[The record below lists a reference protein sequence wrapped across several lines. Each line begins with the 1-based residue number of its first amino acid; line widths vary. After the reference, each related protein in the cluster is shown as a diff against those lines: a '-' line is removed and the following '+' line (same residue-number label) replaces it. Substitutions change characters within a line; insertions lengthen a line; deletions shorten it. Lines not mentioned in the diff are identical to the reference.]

1 MRAPC
6 PPVAVVGVSGIFPG
20 SRTIAGFWRDIV
32 EGRDLFTDV
41 PSTHW
46 LVEDYLDPDP
56 TVPDKIYTARGAF
69 LPSIDIDPVEF
80 GIPPALFP
88 STDTCQ
94 LLALLA
100 ARDVLNDVTGHDL
113 SKLKRERIA
122 VILGVTAGQKLY
134 VEMSNRLQRPVWVK
148 GLRESGLPESEV
160 QAICDRIAACYLP
173 WTEST
178 FPGSLG
184 NVVAGRICNRFD
196 LGGAN
201 CVTDAACASTLAAM
215 SLALSQLYLGQADMV
230 ITGGADTF
238 NDPSMY
244 MCFSKTPALSAKGR
258 CRPFDASADG
268 TLLGEGVGFFALK
281 RLDDAEREGD
291 HIYAVIHALEGAS
304 DGRALS
310 VYAPLAQGQARAVR
324 RTYESAGI
332 SPATVELVEAHGTG
346 TRAGDAAEFAG
357 LKMVFEEAGRAEPQW
372 CAIGSIK
379 SQIGHLK
386 AAAGAASMF
395 KAVMS
400 LNEGV
405 LPPTIGVDTPNPKLD
420 IPGSPFYLN
429 TEARPW
435 VRDAAHPRRAAV
447 SSFGFGGSN
456 WHMLL
461 EEYRGS
467 GTKADRFRASPTEL
481 VLLGADTPET
491 LAAQCRDLA
500 AECTPAITLRWL
512 ARRSQLAWKNS
523 AHTARLSIVAT
534 SESDLAARL
543 NQAADAIAGAPKTAF
558 TLPGGVSYTWQATPG
573 KVAFLF
579 PGQGSQYAGMTAD
592 LSMAF
597 EAARSVWDAA
607 DDTHIGDI
615 KLHEVVFPKP
625 VFTDDEKDAQAALL
639 KATEWTQP
647 AVGAASLACRAVLH
661 LVGLDADM
669 MAGHS
674 FGEISALAAAGT
686 LADAD
691 VLRIA
696 RRRGELMAEASG
708 SGGAML
714 ALTAS
719 RKEVEQLL
727 TTWALPL
734 LVVANDNA
742 PQQVVLSGSVESIDE
757 AQRRASAAGLGAT
770 RLPVAAAFHSPLIE
784 QATAPFAEALAS
796 ASFATPRVPV
806 YANAT
811 AQPYAGDAAAV
822 RNQLGEQMRSAVRFV
837 ETLDAMYEAGARTF
851 IEVGP
856 SAVLTGLAQQCLAGR
871 AASVIAMDRKD
882 AHGLTSLWQALG
894 QLAVAGV
901 PLAFD
906 RLWERV
912 AVAAPITKKPAMTMT
927 ITGANYGKVYPPANG
942 AAGLPKPNP
951 ERTAPAPSVT
961 RLPAAA
967 AASPV
972 HAPIAATPVAA
983 VAPTSLAAASSS
995 PARTQAAVA
1004 PRATPIQASSDGAR
1018 LLTDAHEAFQRT
1030 LGESQ
1035 AQYLRAMESAFANY
1049 CAAQSGSPIVASTRD
1064 DLKAVAY
1071 VAPSA
1076 TTGAMAPPAPRQSV
1090 NAAPDMR
1097 VAPTAPVAPIAATAK
1112 MAPPAPRLVSC
1123 VPEPVAPAA
1132 KAPAASAAPKSA
1144 AVPVASLLLDVVS
1157 EKTGY
1162 PVAMLSLDMALE
1174 ADLGIDS
1181 IKRVEILS
1189 TMQQRVP
1196 DLPAVD
1202 ATAMAAL
1209 KTLGQIVAAMGAT
1222 ATTAAGV
1229 SGDGLQ
1235 AVQAGAAPAGT
1246 GVPVLPDTAD
1256 AAARLIEIVAEK
1268 TGYPATMLSLDMALE
1283 ADLGIDSI
1291 KRVEILSALQ
1301 QRVPGLPPVDATAM
1315 ASLKTLGQI
1324 ITAMGG
1330 STAATPATVA
1340 ADGLQAVPVASAA
1353 AGNGVQAAPSGVTET
1368 VDAAARLLEI
1378 VSEKTGYPA
1387 AMLSLDMALE
1397 ADLGIDSIKRV
1408 EILAAMQKRCPDLP
1422 PVDATAMAALKTLGQ
1437 IVTAMNGSAA
1447 AGDTSKTVTGNA
1459 SANRPAAAAASST
1472 PDVSAASTPLDRF
1485 RVVEVAAPPIA
1496 TRRAIAGPLVVTPD
1510 GRGISTELVAVL
1522 RKRGVDA
1529 IEVTDV
1535 PATARGVV
1543 YLGGLRRMD
1552 DIEAALAVNEE
1563 AFRAAQTAAAAI
1575 ENGGLFVTVQDT
1587 GGNFGLD
1594 GHDPIRAWSAGLA
1607 GLARTAALE
1616 WPLAKAKAID
1626 LECNGRSIR
1635 QLALVLADELQ
1646 SASPA
1651 VDVGLHADGLRTTLE
1666 AVPSPLVAGDSSIT
1680 PQSVL
1685 LVSGGARGVTASA
1698 IVALARASRPSLAL
1712 LGRTPLVDEPVA
1724 TAGATT
1730 DAEIKQALLAAAQS
1744 SGTKVTPQEL
1754 GARTLE
1760 ILAVREIRATLRVI
1774 EEAGARV
1781 RYYAADVLDVSALT
1795 AVLDD
1800 VRASFGPVTGL
1811 IHGAGVL
1818 ADKKIADKTVA
1829 QFRRVFETK
1838 VLGLRALLDAT
1849 ESDPLDTIVL
1859 FSSVAARTGN
1869 FGQCDYAMANEILNK
1884 VAAAESRTR
1893 GTCRVRAI
1901 GWGPWAGGMVTPALE
1916 KHFRDRGVPVIQR
1929 PQGVRHFVAELSH
1942 ATPSE
1947 CEVVVGGMLVGVASV

>member
-20 SRTIAGFWRDIV
+20 SRTIAGFWRDII

-113 SKLKRERIA
+113 SKLKRDRIA

-160 QAICDRIAACYLP
+160 QAICDRIAACYVP

-178 FPGSLG
+178 FPGALG

-258 CRPFDASADG
+258 CRPFDAAADG
-268 TLLGEGVGFFALK
+268 TLLGEGIGFFALK
-281 RLDDAEREGD
+281 RLDDAERDGD
-291 HIYAVIHALEGAS
+291 HIYAVIKALEGAS

-324 RTYESAGI
+324 RAYEAAGI

-357 LKMVFEEAGRAEPQW
+357 LKMVFEEAGREPQW

-420 IPGSPFYLN
+420 IPASPFYLN

-481 VLLGADTPET
+481 VLLGADTPEA
-491 LAAQCRDLA
+491 LVKQCRDVA
-500 AECTPAITLRWL
+500 AECTPATTLRWL
-512 ARRSQLAWKNS
+512 ARRSQLAWAKS
-523 AHTARLSIVAT
+523 SHAARLAIVAS

-543 NQAADAIAGAPKTAF
+543 NQAADAIARAPKTAF
-558 TLPGGVSYTWQATPG
+558 NLPGGVSYTWQAEPG
-573 KVAFLF
+573 KIAFLF

-597 EAARSVWDAA
+597 EGARSVWDAA
-607 DDTHIGDI
+607 DDTHLGDI
-615 KLHEVVFPKP
+615 QLHEVVFPKP
-625 VFTDDEKDAQAALL
+625 VFTDEEKDAQAALL

-647 AVGAASLACRAVLH
+647 AVGAASLACRAVLN
-661 LVGLDADM
+661 LVGLNADM

-674 FGEISALAAAGT
+674 FGEISALAAAGA

-691 VLRIA
+691 MLRIA

-719 RKEVEQLL
+719 RKDVEQLL
-727 TTWALPL
+727 ASWRLPL

-784 QATAPFAEALAS
+784 QATAPFAQALAS

-811 AQPYAGDAAAV
+811 AQPYTGDAAAV

-851 IEVGP
+851 VEVGP

-871 AASVIAMDRKD
+871 TASVIAMDRKD

-901 PLAFD
+901 PLVFD
-906 RLWERV
+906 RLWDRV
-912 AVAAPITKKPAMTMT
+912 AVAAPITKKPAMTIT

-951 ERTAPAPSVT
+951 ERASPGATPSRPPAVASASTPAPVPT
-961 RLPAAA
+961 
-967 AASPV
+967 V
-972 HAPIAATPVAA
+972 ATPVAA
-983 VAPTSLAAASSS
+983 APPKSLGAPVSAPPPV
-995 PARTQAAVA
+995 PARTLTPVA
-1004 PRATPIQASSDGAR
+1004 PRAMPIQASSDGAR
-1018 LLTDAHEAFQRT
+1018 LLTEAHEAFQRT
-1030 LGESQ
+1030 LGDSQ

-1049 CAAQSGSPIVASTRD
+1049 CAAQSGSPVVTSRRDNLRAVSYAPEVA
-1064 DLKAVAY
+1064 AAY
-1071 VAPSA
+1071 ESAPQ
-1076 TTGAMAPPAPRQSV
+1076 PVKRQPVS
-1090 NAAPDMR
+1090 AAPAR
-1097 VAPTAPVAPIAATAK
+1097 PTAPIAPTAPTAATTK

-1123 VPEPVAPAA
+1123 VPEPVSEPAKAAA
-1132 KAPAASAAPKSA
+1132 KAAATPLAAKPA
-1144 AVPVASLLLDVVS
+1144 AVPVATLLLDVVS

-1209 KTLGQIVAAMGAT
+1209 KTLGQIVAAMGST
-1222 ATTAAGV
+1222 VTTAAGPAA
-1229 SGDGLQ
+1229 DGLQ
-1235 AVQAGAAPAGT
+1235 LVPATAAAAAVSAPT
-1246 GVPVLPDTAD
+1246 VPNAEE
-1256 AAARLIEIVAEK
+1256 AAARLIEVVAEK

-1301 QRVPGLPPVDATAM
+1301 QRLPGLPPVDATAM

-1330 STAATPATVA
+1330 STAANSHQS
-1340 ADGLQAVPVASAA
+1340 GAA
-1353 AGNGVQAAPSGVTET
+1353 AVAQT

-1408 EILAAMQKRCPDLP
+1408 EILAAMQQRCPDLP

-1437 IVTAMNGSAA
+1437 IVTAMNGAAPSGGDSNATPGNVPAGPAA
-1447 AGDTSKTVTGNA
+1447 AGAARPSGASTA
-1459 SANRPAAAAASST
+1459 SAA
-1472 PDVSAASTPLDRF
+1472 LDRF
-1485 RVVEVAAPPIA
+1485 RVVEVAAPPTA
-1496 TRRAIAGPLVVTPD
+1496 ARRAIAGPLVVTPD
-1510 GRGISTELVAVL
+1510 GRGISTELVGLL

-1529 IEVTDV
+1529 IEVSDV

-1552 DIEAALAVNEE
+1552 DVDAALAVNEE

-1594 GHDPIRAWSAGLA
+1594 GHDPVRAWSAGLA

-1616 WPLAKAKAID
+1616 WPLAQAKAID

-1666 AVPSPLVAGDSSIT
+1666 AVPSPLVSGESSIT
-1680 PQSVL
+1680 AQSVL

-1698 IVALARASRPSLAL
+1698 IVELARASHPRLAL
-1712 LGRTPLVDEPVA
+1712 LGRTPLVDEPA
-1724 TAGATT
+1724 TTAAAKT

-1754 GARTLE
+1754 GARALE
-1760 ILAVREIRATLRVI
+1760 ILAVREIRATLRAI
-1774 EEAGARV
+1774 EDAGASV
-1781 RYYAADVLDVSALT
+1781 RYYAADVLNPSALAT
-1795 AVLDD
+1795 VLKD
-1800 VRASFGPVTGL
+1800 VRSTFGPVTGL

-1838 VLGLRALLDAT
+1838 VLGLRALLEAT
-1849 ESDPLDTIVL
+1849 ESDPIDTIVL

-1916 KHFRDRGVPVIQR
+1916 QHFRERGVPVIQR

-1942 ATPSE
+1942 ATPNE
-1947 CEVVVGGMLVGVASV
+1947 CEVVVGGLLVGVASV

>member
-1 MRAPC
+1 M
-6 PPVAVVGVSGIFPG
+6 
-20 SRTIAGFWRDIV
+20 
-32 EGRDLFTDV
+32 
-41 PSTHW
+41 
-46 LVEDYLDPDP
+46 
-56 TVPDKIYTARGAF
+56 
-69 LPSIDIDPVEF
+69 
-80 GIPPALFP
+80 
-88 STDTCQ
+88 
-94 LLALLA
+94 
-100 ARDVLNDVTGHDL
+100 
-113 SKLKRERIA
+113 
-122 VILGVTAGQKLY
+122 
-134 VEMSNRLQRPVWVK
+134 
-148 GLRESGLPESEV
+148 
-160 QAICDRIAACYLP
+160 
-173 WTEST
+173 
-178 FPGSLG
+178 
-184 NVVAGRICNRFD
+184 
-196 LGGAN
+196 
-201 CVTDAACASTLAAM
+201 
-215 SLALSQLYLGQADMV
+215 
-230 ITGGADTF
+230 
-238 NDPSMY
+238 
-244 MCFSKTPALSAKGR
+244 
-258 CRPFDASADG
+258 
-268 TLLGEGVGFFALK
+268 
-281 RLDDAEREGD
+281 
-291 HIYAVIHALEGAS
+291 
-304 DGRALS
+304 
-310 VYAPLAQGQARAVR
+310 
-324 RTYESAGI
+324 
-332 SPATVELVEAHGTG
+332 
-346 TRAGDAAEFAG
+346 
-357 LKMVFEEAGRAEPQW
+357 
-372 CAIGSIK
+372 
-379 SQIGHLK
+379 
-386 AAAGAASMF
+386 
-395 KAVMS
+395 
-400 LNEGV
+400 
-405 LPPTIGVDTPNPKLD
+405 LPPTISVETPNPKLE
-420 IPGSPFYLN
+420 IPTSPFYLN

-456 WHMLL
+456 FHMLL
-461 EEYRGS
+461 EEYRGA
-467 GTKADRFRASPTEL
+467 GTKADRLRASPTEL
-481 VLLGADTPET
+481 VLLGAETPEA
-491 LAAQCRDLA
+491 LVQRCRDVA
-500 AECTPAITLRWL
+500 AECTPATTLRWL
-512 ARRSQLAWKNS
+512 ARRSQLAW
-523 AHTARLSIVAT
+523 AADLTGAARLSIVAS
-534 SESDLAARL
+534 SESDLATRL
-543 NQAADAIAGAPKTAF
+543 NQAADAIARAPKTAF
-558 TLPGGVSYTWQATPG
+558 TLPGGVSYSWQAEPG

-607 DDTHIGDI
+607 DDTHLGDV

-625 VFTDDEKDAQAALL
+625 VFSDDERDAQAALL

-647 AVGAASLACRAVLH
+647 AVGAASLACRAVLN
-661 LVGLDADM
+661 LVGLNADM

-674 FGEISALAAAGT
+674 FGEISALAAAGALT
-686 LADAD
+686 DAD
-691 VLRIA
+691 MLRIA

-719 RKEVEQLL
+719 RKDVEQLL
-727 TTWALPL
+727 ATWGLPL

-757 AQRRASAAGLGAT
+757 AQRRAGAAGLGAT

-796 ASFATPRVPV
+796 ASFTTPRVPV

-811 AQPYAGDAAAV
+811 ALPYAGDAVAV

-837 ETLDAMYEAGARTF
+837 ETIDAMYQAGARTF

-912 AVAAPITKKPAMTMT
+912 AVVAPVTKKPAMTMT

-951 ERTAPAPSVT
+951 ERTTSAASAASM
-961 RLPAAA
+961 PAAA
-967 AASPV
+967 SAVPA
-972 HAPIAATPVAA
+972 HAPIAAAPVPAT
-983 VAPTSLAAASSS
+983 APKSVAASSPS
-995 PARTQAAVA
+995 PVRTSAPAA
-1004 PRATPIQASSDGAR
+1004 PRPMPNQASSDGAR
-1018 LLTDAHEAFQRT
+1018 LLTEAHEAFQRT

-1049 CAAQSGSPIVASTRD
+1049 CAAQSGSQVVATTQDSQT
-1064 DLKAVAY
+1064 AVPYA
-1071 VAPSA
+1071 AESA
-1076 TTGAMAPPAPRQSV
+1076 TTAAMAPPAPRQSV
-1090 NAAPDMR
+1090 SAAPAPL
-1097 VAPTAPVAPIAATAK
+1097 VASTAQTATSAK

-1123 VPEPVAPAA
+1123 VPEPVVAAVKTATAPAA
-1132 KAPAASAAPKSA
+1132 PKAA
-1144 AVPVASLLLDVVS
+1144 AVSVASLLLDVVA

-1196 DLPAVD
+1196 ELPAVD

-1222 ATTAAGV
+1222 ATVATATAVTVAG
-1229 SGDGLQ
+1229 SGLP
-1235 AVQAGAAPAGT
+1235 AAPSGASPAA
-1246 GVPVLPDTAD
+1246 VSVAAPDTAD

-1268 TGYPATMLSLDMALE
+1268 TGYPASMLSLDMALE

-1324 ITAMGG
+1324 ISSMGG
-1330 STAATPATVA
+1330 STAATAAAVVA
-1340 ADGLQAVPVASAA
+1340 AVVADGLHVVPASGPTGNSPQAVAA
-1353 AGNGVQAAPSGVTET
+1353 TVTPT
-1368 VDAAARLLEI
+1368 ADAAARLLDI

-1437 IVTAMNGSAA
+1437 IVTAMGGGASSDDSKAVATTSASRAA
-1447 AGDTSKTVTGNA
+1447 ADAPAADTS
-1459 SANRPAAAAASST
+1459 S
-1472 PDVSAASTPLDRF
+1472 ASTPLDRF

-1496 TRRAIAGPLVVTPD
+1496 ARRAIAGPLVVTPD

-1529 IEVTDV
+1529 IEVSDV
-1535 PATARGVV
+1535 PASARGVV

-1616 WPLAKAKAID
+1616 WPLAQAKAID

-1646 SASPA
+1646 SASSS

-1698 IVALARASRPSLAL
+1698 IVELARAARPRLAL
-1712 LGRTPLVDEPVA
+1712 LGRTPLVDEPAA
-1724 TAGATT
+1724 TANAAT

-1760 ILAVREIRATLRVI
+1760 ILAVREIRATLRAI
-1774 EEAGARV
+1774 EEAGAKV
-1781 RYYAADVLDVSALT
+1781 RYYAADVLDAPALA
-1795 AVLDD
+1795 AVLKD
-1800 VRASFGPVTGL
+1800 VRATFGPVTGL

-1818 ADKKIADKTVA
+1818 ADKKIADKTIA
-1829 QFRRVFETK
+1829 QFRRVFATK

-1893 GTCRVRAI
+1893 GACRVRAI

-1916 KHFRDRGVPVIQR
+1916 QHFRERGVPVIQR

>member
-100 ARDVLNDVTGHDL
+100 ARDVLNDVTGNDL

-160 QAICDRIAACYLP
+160 QAICDRIAACYVP

-268 TLLGEGVGFFALK
+268 TLLGEGIGFFALK
-281 RLDDAEREGD
+281 RLDDAERDGD
-291 HIYAVIHALEGAS
+291 HIYAVIKALEGAS

-324 RTYESAGI
+324 RTYERAGI

-357 LKMVFEEAGRAEPQW
+357 LKMVFEDAGRAEPQW

-420 IPGSPFYLN
+420 IPTSPFYLN

-461 EEYRGS
+461 EEYRGNA
-467 GTKADRFRASPTEL
+467 TKADRFRASPTEL
-481 VLLGADTPET
+481 VLLGADTPEALIT
-491 LAAQCRDLA
+491 QCRDLA
-500 AECTPAITLRWL
+500 AECTPATTLRWL
-512 ARRSQLAWKNS
+512 ARRSQLAWTNG
-523 AHTARLSIVAT
+523 AHAARLSIVAT

-543 NQAADAIAGAPKTAF
+543 NQAADAIARAPKTAF
-558 TLPGGVSYTWQATPG
+558 TLPGGVSYTWQAQPG

-625 VFTDDEKDAQAALL
+625 VFTDEEKEAQAAQL

-647 AVGAASLACRAVLH
+647 AVGAASLACRAVLN
-661 LVGLDADM
+661 LVGLNADM

-674 FGEISALAAAGT
+674 FGEISALAAAGALT
-686 LADAD
+686 DD
-691 VLRIA
+691 DMLRIA

-719 RKEVEQLL
+719 RKDVDQLL
-727 TTWALPL
+727 TSWALPL

-742 PQQVVLSGSVESIDE
+742 PQQVVLSGSVQSIDE
-757 AQRRASAAGLGAT
+757 AQRRAAAAGLGAT
-770 RLPVAAAFHSPLIE
+770 RLPVAAAFHSPLIAT
-784 QATAPFAEALAS
+784 ATAPFAEALAS
-796 ASFATPRVPV
+796 ATFATPRVPV

-837 ETLDAMYEAGARTF
+837 ETLEAMYQAGARTF

-882 AHGLTSLWQALG
+882 AHGVTSLWHALG

-901 PLAFD
+901 PLVFD

-927 ITGANYGKVYPPANG
+927 ITGANYGKVYPPVNG

-951 ERTAPAPSVT
+951 ERT
-961 RLPAAA
+961 
-967 AASPV
+967 
-972 HAPIAATPVAA
+972 TPVAS
-983 VAPTSLAAASSS
+983 VASS
-995 PARTQAAVA
+995 
-1004 PRATPIQASSDGAR
+1004 
-1018 LLTDAHEAFQRT
+1018 LTA
-1030 LGESQ
+1030 
-1035 AQYLRAMESAFANY
+1035 
-1049 CAAQSGSPIVASTRD
+1049 
-1064 DLKAVAY
+1064 
-1071 VAPSA
+1071 
-1076 TTGAMAPPAPRQSV
+1076 
-1090 NAAPDMR
+1090 
-1097 VAPTAPVAPIAATAK
+1097 
-1112 MAPPAPRLVSC
+1112 
-1123 VPEPVAPAA
+1123 APAA
-1132 KAPAASAAPKSA
+1132 PARLRTRGDRIGATSADVSCCAFLIAVTDRGVCGAARHADPCVSRRRAFADGGTRGFPAHPWRESGAVPARDGVRVCELLRGTDWESDRCGDTGRRDGRRDDGPRRCRVDDDNSHGTPGSAAA
-1144 AVPVASLLLDVVS
+1144 C
-1157 EKTGY
+1157 
-1162 PVAMLSLDMALE
+1162 
-1174 ADLGIDS
+1174 
-1181 IKRVEILS
+1181 
-1189 TMQQRVP
+1189 QRR
-1196 DLPAVD
+1196 
-1202 ATAMAAL
+1202 
-1209 KTLGQIVAAMGAT
+1209 
-1222 ATTAAGV
+1222 AAG
-1229 SGDGLQ
+1229 GRCDDGRGRENG
-1235 AVQAGAAPAGT
+1235 AAGAATRVVRARARRALGGDRNARGSVETVGAQGRRSGGLVAARCGLREDGISGGDALARHGT
-1246 GVPVLPDTAD
+1246 RGRPRHRFHQARRDPEHD
-1256 AAARLIEIVAEK
+1256 AAARA
-1268 TGYPATMLSLDMALE
+1268 
-1283 ADLGIDSI
+1283 
-1291 KRVEILSALQ
+1291 
-1301 QRVPGLPPVDATAM
+1301 
-1315 ASLKTLGQI
+1315 
-1324 ITAMGG
+1324 G
-1330 STAATPATVA
+1330 STA
-1340 ADGLQAVPVASAA
+1340 G
-1353 AGNGVQAAPSGVTET
+1353 G
-1368 VDAAARLLEI
+1368 RH
-1378 VSEKTGYPA
+1378 
-1387 AMLSLDMALE
+1387 
-1397 ADLGIDSIKRV
+1397 R
-1408 EILAAMQKRCPDLP
+1408 
-1422 PVDATAMAALKTLGQ
+1422 
-1437 IVTAMNGSAA
+1437 
-1447 AGDTSKTVTGNA
+1447 
-1459 SANRPAAAAASST
+1459 
-1472 PDVSAASTPLDRF
+1472 
-1485 RVVEVAAPPIA
+1485 
-1496 TRRAIAGPLVVTPD
+1496 D
-1510 GRGISTELVAVL
+1510 GRPEDTRPDRRRDGRS
-1522 RKRGVDA
+1522 RGA
-1529 IEVTDV
+1529 GRFCHSG
-1535 PATARGVV
+1535 RGRS
-1543 YLGGLRRMD
+1543 RRG
-1552 DIEAALAVNEE
+1552 
-1563 AFRAAQTAAAAI
+1563 RYSCCS
-1575 ENGGLFVTVQDT
+1575 
-1587 GGNFGLD
+1587 
-1594 GHDPIRAWSAGLA
+1594 GHDRCRSAPY
-1607 GLARTAALE
+1607 R
-1616 WPLAKAKAID
+1616 
-1626 LECNGRSIR
+1626 N
-1635 QLALVLADELQ
+1635 
-1646 SASPA
+1646 
-1651 VDVGLHADGLRTTLE
+1651 
-1666 AVPSPLVAGDSSIT
+1666 
-1680 PQSVL
+1680 
-1685 LVSGGARGVTASA
+1685 
-1698 IVALARASRPSLAL
+1698 
-1712 LGRTPLVDEPVA
+1712 
-1724 TAGATT
+1724 
-1730 DAEIKQALLAAAQS
+1730 
-1744 SGTKVTPQEL
+1744 
-1754 GARTLE
+1754 
-1760 ILAVREIRATLRVI
+1760 
-1774 EEAGARV
+1774 
-1781 RYYAADVLDVSALT
+1781 
-1795 AVLDD
+1795 
-1800 VRASFGPVTGL
+1800 
-1811 IHGAGVL
+1811 
-1818 ADKKIADKTVA
+1818 
-1829 QFRRVFETK
+1829 RR
-1838 VLGLRALLDAT
+1838 
-1849 ESDPLDTIVL
+1849 
-1859 FSSVAARTGN
+1859 
-1869 FGQCDYAMANEILNK
+1869 
-1884 VAAAESRTR
+1884 
-1893 GTCRVRAI
+1893 
-1901 GWGPWAGGMVTPALE
+1901 
-1916 KHFRDRGVPVIQR
+1916 
-1929 PQGVRHFVAELSH
+1929 
-1942 ATPSE
+1942 
-1947 CEVVVGGMLVGVASV
+1947 